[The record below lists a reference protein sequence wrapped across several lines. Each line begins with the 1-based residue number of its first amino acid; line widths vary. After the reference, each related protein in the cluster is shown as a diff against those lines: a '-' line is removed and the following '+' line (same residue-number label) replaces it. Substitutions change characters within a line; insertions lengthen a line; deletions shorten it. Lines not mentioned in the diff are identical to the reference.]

1 MPTEN
6 RSSTEMISV
15 PRELAEEII
24 SALYDHDLNGLT
36 VRLQELLDR
45 PEQHQGEPVLL
56 PMRRSWSG
64 IAGWRDQAEI
74 KAWNACLDEIAK
86 LGPLYTHPAP
96 AVQKGEPV
104 AVPVAW
110 MRFDADQRALFTRT
124 KRSND
129 SQPLYDHPTAYRT
142 LTGSTLDAGEV
153 ERLRAEVKRLDLL
166 VAQADYN
173 YDEDRAS
180 FRRQLAERDDLLG
193 SAKSALCHLLHN
205 IKISGK
211 RIDLGLAKDS
221 ADTVITL
228 INALQAE
235 AKS

>member
-1 MPTEN
+1 MSKN
-6 RSSTEMISV
+6 EMVSV

-96 AVQKGEPV
+96 AVQKRYNSRTGSEKHDGTTL
-104 AVPVAW
+104 AVLTLGA
-110 MRFDADQRALFTRT
+110 FDASELGDIDIKVRVDNAEALQQRLV
-124 KRSND
+124 
-129 SQPLYDHPTAYRT
+129 
-142 LTGSTLDAGEV
+142 STEDIHVDLVSAEWARGLEQEV
-153 ERLRAEVKRLDLL
+153 EDCWGTIDKMHM
-166 VAQADYN
+166 QALGA
-173 YDEDRAS
+173 EDRAKEIADL
-180 FRRQLAERDDLLG
+180 RAKLAERDTLLRRALEYIRADG
-193 SAKSALCHLLHN
+193 GFTLLDDEIETALTASPLLEMKS
-205 IKISGK
+205 
-211 RIDLGLAKDS
+211 
-221 ADTVITL
+221 
-228 INALQAE
+228 
-235 AKS
+235 